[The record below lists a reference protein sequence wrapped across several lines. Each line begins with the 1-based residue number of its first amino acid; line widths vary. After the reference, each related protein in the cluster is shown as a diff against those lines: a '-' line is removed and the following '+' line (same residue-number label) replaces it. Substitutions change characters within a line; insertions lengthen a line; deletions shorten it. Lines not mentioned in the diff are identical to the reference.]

1 MKILFICDEY
11 PPGKHG
17 GVGTM
22 VQVLGRELVK
32 QGHQV
37 FVMGLYTY
45 YYGEKDFEI
54 DQGVQVH
61 RIRYGMNF
69 GKTNKNFFYKALGKM
84 PDWIRRNLNGKRAF
98 QKYIQKINELIDSEN
113 IDIIEIQD
121 WNSFVF
127 EIGFKVEWPNFKA
140 PLIVKSNG
148 SHTYFSDEA
157 NVATDS
163 KFEEIDKAL
172 YARANAL
179 SAVSHY
185 TESVNK
191 RLFNYTKPVAILHNC
206 IETISDFKTIEIKE
220 EKTFIFT
227 GTLVKKKGIFSLL
240 AAWNDVIIKHPDAF
254 LYLYGK
260 GKIEELKPL
269 LTEGARTQ
277 VHFMGHTTRENLFYQ
292 LSKATAA
299 IFPSYSECFALAPL
313 EALAVGCPVINT
325 SRASGKEL
333 IIDGENGSLIDPDN
347 IPEITEKIIELIENK
362 ELQKQYS
369 QKGRATIIN
378 QFSIEKSAKEHLA
391 FYQRVKDSSI

>member
-1 MKILFICDEY
+1 MKILFLCDEY

-61 RIRYGMNF
+61 RVRYGMNF
-69 GKTNKNFFYKALGKM
+69 GKTNKNFFYKALGNM
-84 PDWIRRNLNGKRAF
+84 PDWVRKNLNGKRAF
-98 QKYIQKINELIDSEN
+98 QKYIQKINVLVDAEN
-113 IDIIEIQD
+113 IDVIEIQD
-121 WNSFVF
+121 WNSFIF

-140 PLIVKSNG
+140 PLVVKSNG

-157 NVATDS
+157 NTVTDA

-191 RLFNYTKPVAILHNC
+191 RLFNYSKSVAILHNC
-206 IETISDFKTIEIKE
+206 IETISDFKSIEIKE

-240 AAWNDVIIKHPDAF
+240 AAWNDVIIKYPDAL

-269 LTEGARTQ
+269 LTEGARMQ

-347 IPEITEKIIELIENK
+347 ITEITEKIIELIENK

-391 FYQRVKDSSI
+391 FYQRVKDSSL